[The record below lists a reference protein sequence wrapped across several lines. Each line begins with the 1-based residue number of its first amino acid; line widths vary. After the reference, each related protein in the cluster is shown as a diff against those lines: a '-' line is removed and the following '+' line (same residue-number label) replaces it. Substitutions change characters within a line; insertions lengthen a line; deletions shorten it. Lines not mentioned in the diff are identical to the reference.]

1 VRDKI
6 ILYVHMTNIRITEK
20 TRWYSTKA
28 IICVAF
34 FVIVGL
40 VGLGQIINAAAT
52 SEFQVTINSGT
63 LSVDIA
69 DSTSSYS
76 SVGSPSVTFS
86 AQDFSF
92 SCGSTSGTLGTATE
106 AIYVQNPDA
115 ADSGWTVSIAA
126 SATTDVWDSTGTD
139 FDFNDPTT
147 SGCAD
152 GADADSLA
160 GQLTVDASGGTLS
173 AGDCS
178 SCTTANISL
187 GSSNAFNEGTVD
199 SVTLLT
205 AAAGSDDIGDW
216 QLTGVSLSQT
226 IPAEQPAA
234 SDYTLS
240 MTLSVVAS

>member
-1 VRDKI
+1 MSFSKKQILQFTFLSDKI
-6 ILYVHMTNIRITEK
+6 FYLSFAALALIILIGGK
-20 TRWYSTKA
+20 
-28 IICVAF
+28 
-34 FVIVGL
+34 FVVF
-40 VGLGQIINAAAT
+40 AAST

-69 DSTSSYS
+69 DSTDSFST
-76 SVGSPSVTFS
+76 VGSPSVAFS
-86 AQDFSF
+86 ASDFSF
-92 SCGSTSGTLGTATE
+92 SCSSTDGILGTATE
-106 AIYVQNPDA
+106 SIYVQNPDA

-126 SATTDVWDSTGTD
+126 SDPTDVWDSAGTD

-152 GADADSLA
+152 GGDTDSLA
-160 GQLTVDASGGTLS
+160 GQLTVDASGGTLT
-173 AGDCS
+173 AGDCA
-178 SCTTANISL
+178 SCATTNITL
-187 GSSNAFNEGTVD
+187 GSSNAFEEGVTD

-205 AAAGSDDIGDW
+205 GAAGSDDVGDW
-216 QLTGVSLSQT
+216 YLTGVDLSQT

>member
-1 VRDKI
+1 MNKI
-6 ILYVHMTNIRITEK
+6 MITEK
-20 TRWYSTKA
+20 TRFFSLMTLSTLSIVS
-28 IICVAF
+28 IILLVSIGT
-34 FVIVGL
+34 IVH
-40 VGLGQIINAAAT
+40 ASSS

-69 DSTSSYS
+69 DSTDSYS
-76 SVGSPSVTFS
+76 TVSTPSVAFS
-86 AQDFSF
+86 SQTFSF

-106 AIYVQNPDA
+106 AIYVQNPDS

-126 SATTDVWDSTGTD
+126 SATTDVWDSAGTD
-139 FDFNDPTT
+139 FDFNDSSS

-173 AGDCS
+173 AGNCS
-178 SCTTANISL
+178 SCATSNISL
-187 GSSNAFNEGTVD
+187 GSSNAFVEGTTD
-199 SVTLLT
+199 SITILT
-205 AAAGSDDIGDW
+205 AASASDDIGDW
-216 QLTGVSLSQT
+216 DLQGVSLSQT

-240 MTLSVVAS
+240 MTLSIVAS